1 MYPMEWTL
9 KKSVFPLGIFLCII
23 YIRKVGCIMSKV
35 LFTDNE
41 VKKLR
46 KNKYVKNV
54 SNKAITFTDEF
65 KEKVVFETENY
76 KKFPRQVFEE
86 CGFDID
92 IIGIKRTENAA
103 HRWRKQY
110 RNQGELK
117 DTRKNNI
124 GRPLKRELS
133 DAEKLKRAE
142 AKIHLLEAENELLK
156 KNDMIQ
162 RGILTYEDIRK
173 WKPSKK

>member
-1 MYPMEWTL
+1 
-9 KKSVFPLGIFLCII
+9 
-23 YIRKVGCIMSKV
+23 MSNIV
-35 LFTDNE
+35 FTDSE

-46 KNKYVKNV
+46 KNKYVRNV
-54 SNKAITFTDEF
+54 SNKSITYTDEF

-86 CGFDID
+86 CGFDIG
-92 IIGIKRTENAA
+92 IIGIKRVENAA
-103 HRWRKQY
+103 YKWRKQY
-110 RNQGELK
+110 KNLGELK
-117 DTRKNNI
+117 DTRKYKS
-124 GRPLKRELS
+124 GRALKRELS
-133 DAEKLKRAE
+133 DAEKLRRAE
-142 AKIHLLEAENELLK
+142 TKIKIKKEENKKKK

>member
-1 MYPMEWTL
+1 
-9 KKSVFPLGIFLCII
+9 
-23 YIRKVGCIMSKV
+23 MSNI

-41 VKKLR
+41 IKKLS

-54 SNKAITFTDEF
+54 SNKVITYTDEF

-86 CGFDID
+86 CGFDSEV
-92 IIGIKRTENAA
+92 IGLKRIENAA
-103 HRWRKQY
+103 YRWRNQY
-110 RNQGELK
+110 KKLGELK
-117 DTRKNNI
+117 DIRKNNS
-124 GRPLKRELS
+124 GRPLKRNLS

-142 AKIHLLEAENELLK
+142 ARIKLLEAENELLK

>member
-1 MYPMEWTL
+1 
-9 KKSVFPLGIFLCII
+9 
-23 YIRKVGCIMSKV
+23 MSNI

-54 SNKAITFTDEF
+54 SNKAITYTDEF

-92 IIGIKRTENAA
+92 ILGKKRIENAA
-103 HRWRKQY
+103 YKWRRQY
-110 RNQGELK
+110 KKLGELR
-117 DTRKNNI
+117 DTRKGKS
-124 GRPLKRELS
+124 GRILKRELS
-133 DAEKLKRAE
+133 DAEKLERAE
-142 AKIHLLEAENELLK
+142 ARIKLLEVENELLK

-173 WKPSKK
+173 WKSSKK

>member
-1 MYPMEWTL
+1 
-9 KKSVFPLGIFLCII
+9 
-23 YIRKVGCIMSKV
+23 MSNIV
-35 LFTDNE
+35 CTDSE

-46 KNKYVKNV
+46 KKKYARNV
-54 SNKAITFTDEF
+54 SNKSITYTDEF

-86 CGFDID
+86 CGFDIG
-92 IIGIKRTENAA
+92 IIGIKRVENEAYK
-103 HRWRKQY
+103 WRKQY
-110 RNQGELK
+110 KNLGELK
-117 DTRKNNI
+117 DTRKYKY
-124 GRPLKRELS
+124 GRALKRELS
-133 DAEKLKRAE
+133 NTEKLKRAE
-142 AKIHLLEAENELLK
+142 AKIKLLEAENELLK

>member
-1 MYPMEWTL
+1 
-9 KKSVFPLGIFLCII
+9 
-23 YIRKVGCIMSKV
+23 MSKI
-35 LFTDNE
+35 LFTDKE
-41 VKKLR
+41 VNKLR

-54 SNKAITFTDEF
+54 SNKAITYTDNF

-76 KKFPRQVFEE
+76 RKFPRQVFEE
-86 CGFDID
+86 CGFNID
-92 IIGIKRTENAA
+92 IIGKKRIENAA
-103 HRWRKQY
+103 YKWRKQY
-110 RNQGELK
+110 KYRGELK
-117 DTRKNNI
+117 DNRKGKS
-124 GRPLKRELS
+124 GRTLERELT

>member
-1 MYPMEWTL
+1 
-9 KKSVFPLGIFLCII
+9 
-23 YIRKVGCIMSKV
+23 MSNI

-54 SNKAITFTDEF
+54 SNKAITYT
-65 KEKVVFETENY
+65 EKVVFETENY

-86 CGFDID
+86 CGFNID
-92 IIGIKRTENAA
+92 ILGIRRVENATYK
-103 HRWRKQY
+103 WRRQY
-110 RNQGELK
+110 KKLGELK
-117 DTRKNNI
+117 DTRKGKS
-124 GRPLKRELS
+124 GRTLKRELS
-133 DAEKLKRAE
+133 DTEKLQRAE
-142 AKIHLLEAENELLK
+142 AKIKLLEAENELLK

>member
-1 MYPMEWTL
+1 
-9 KKSVFPLGIFLCII
+9 
-23 YIRKVGCIMSKV
+23 MSKI
-35 LFTDNE
+35 LFTDKE
-41 VKKLR
+41 VNKLR

-54 SNKAITFTDEF
+54 SNKAITYTDEF
-65 KEKVVFETENY
+65 KEKVVLETENY

-92 IIGIKRTENAA
+92 VIGIKRVENATYK
-103 HRWRKQY
+103 WRRQY
-110 RNQGELK
+110 RQRGELK
-117 DTRKNNI
+117 DTRKEKS
-124 GRPLKRELS
+124 GRPLERELS
-133 DAEKLKRAE
+133 DTEKLKRAE

>member
-1 MYPMEWTL
+1 M
-9 KKSVFPLGIFLCII
+9 
-23 YIRKVGCIMSKV
+23 
-35 LFTDNE
+35 
-41 VKKLR
+41 
-46 KNKYVKNV
+46 
-54 SNKAITFTDEF
+54 
-65 KEKVVFETENY
+65 NY

-92 IIGIKRTENAA
+92 VIGLKRIENAA
-103 HRWRKQY
+103 YRWRKQY
-110 RNQGELK
+110 DQCGKLK
-117 DTRKNNI
+117 DDRGKS
-124 GRPLKRELS
+124 GRPLQRELS

>member
-1 MYPMEWTL
+1 
-9 KKSVFPLGIFLCII
+9 
-23 YIRKVGCIMSKV
+23 MSKII
-35 LFTDNE
+35 FTDNE
-41 VKKLR
+41 IKKLS

-54 SNKAITFTDEF
+54 SNKSITYTDEF

-76 KKFPRQVFEE
+76 KKLPRQVFEE
-86 CGFDID
+86 CNFDVNV
-92 IIGIKRTENAA
+92 IGIKRIENAA
-103 HRWRKQY
+103 YRWRKQY
-110 RNQGELK
+110 KYQGELK
-117 DTRKNNI
+117 DTRKTNT
-124 GRPLKRELS
+124 GRPLKRKLS

-142 AKIHLLEAENELLK
+142 AKIKLLEAENELLK

>member
-1 MYPMEWTL
+1 
-9 KKSVFPLGIFLCII
+9 
-23 YIRKVGCIMSKV
+23 MSNI
-35 LFTDNE
+35 LFTDKE
-41 VKKLR
+41 VNKLR
-46 KNKYVKNV
+46 KNKYVKSV
-54 SNKAITFTDEF
+54 SNKSITYTDEF

-92 IIGIKRTENAA
+92 VIGIKRTENAA
-103 HRWRKQY
+103 YKWRKQY
-110 RNQGELK
+110 RQRGDLK
-117 DTRKNNI
+117 DTRKHKS
-124 GRPLKRELS
+124 GRPLKRALT
-133 DAEKLKRAE
+133 DVEKLKRAE
-142 AKIHLLEAENELLK
+142 ARIHLLEAENELLK

>member
-1 MYPMEWTL
+1 
-9 KKSVFPLGIFLCII
+9 
-23 YIRKVGCIMSKV
+23 MSNI
-35 LFTDNE
+35 LFTDKE
-41 VKKLR
+41 VIKLR

-54 SNKAITFTDEF
+54 SNKAITYTDEF

-86 CGFDID
+86 CGFNID
-92 IIGIKRTENAA
+92 VIGIKRVENAA
-103 HRWRKQY
+103 YKWRKQY
-110 RNQGELK
+110 KYRGELK
-117 DTRKNNI
+117 DTRKGKS
-124 GRPLKRELS
+124 GRHLKRELS

-173 WKPSKK
+173 WKSSKK

>member
-1 MYPMEWTL
+1 
-9 KKSVFPLGIFLCII
+9 
-23 YIRKVGCIMSKV
+23 MSNIV
-35 LFTDNE
+35 FTDSE

-46 KNKYVKNV
+46 KNKYVRNV
-54 SNKAITFTDEF
+54 SNKSITYTDEF

-86 CGFDID
+86 CGFDIG
-92 IIGIKRTENAA
+92 IIGIKRVENAA
-103 HRWRKQY
+103 YKWRKQY
-110 RNQGELK
+110 KNLGELK
-117 DTRKNNI
+117 DTRKYKS
-124 GRPLKRELS
+124 GRALKRELS
-133 DAEKLKRAE
+133 NTEKLKRAE
-142 AKIHLLEAENELLK
+142 AKIKLLEAENEILK

>member
-1 MYPMEWTL
+1 
-9 KKSVFPLGIFLCII
+9 
-23 YIRKVGCIMSKV
+23 MSNIV
-35 LFTDNE
+35 FTDIE
-41 VKKLR
+41 VKKLK
-46 KNKYVKNV
+46 KNKYVKQV
-54 SNKAITFTDEF
+54 SNKSITYTNEF

-86 CGFDID
+86 CGFDAD
-92 IIGIKRTENAA
+92 LIGMKRIEDSAY
-103 HRWRKQY
+103 RWRKQY
-110 RNQGELK
+110 KENGELK
-117 DTRKNNI
+117 DNRKINP

-133 DAEKLKRAE
+133 DAEKLQRAE
-142 AKIHLLEAENELLK
+142 AKIKLLEAENELLK